1 MWMDVVDLRDFYES
15 SLGGMARRL
24 LRRRLRALWPDTR
37 GMRVLGLGFATP
49 FLRPFVEESERVL
62 AVMPPAQGVMRWP
75 REGGNC
81 VMLADETELPLPDR
95 SIDRLILVHGL
106 EHTDHMRA
114 MMRECWRVLTDG
126 GRMAIVTPNR
136 RGIWARLERTPFGTG
151 RPYSES
157 QLTRLLRDNMFTP
170 LEVTAALYMPP
181 TRWRVALS
189 WARPVEDLANRWRW
203 TNAVAGVL
211 VVEAAKQ
218 IYAVPPSKVLAGR
231 RAYAVLPNP
240 FRQRGPAGRGRPVVN
255 RTRRVVRMPVAPDV

>member
-15 SLGGMARRL
+15 SLGGVARRL
-24 LRRRLRALWPDTR
+24 LRRRLRQLWPDTR
-37 GMRVLGLGFATP
+37 DMRVLGVGFATP
-49 FLRPFVEESERVL
+49 FLRPFLDGSERVL
-62 AVMPPAQGVMRWP
+62 AAMPPGQGVMRWP
-75 REGGNC
+75 PEGRNV
-81 VMLADETELPLPDR
+81 VMLADETDLPLPDR
-95 SIDRLILVHGL
+95 SVDRLVIVHGL

-126 GRMAIVTPNR
+126 GRMAIVVPNR

-181 TRWRVALS
+181 VRWRVALA
-189 WARPVEDLANRWRW
+189 WAKPMEDLAGRWRW
-203 TNAVAGVL
+203 TNPFAGVL

-218 IYAVPPSKVLAGR
+218 IYAAPHQKVLAGK
-231 RAYAVLPNP
+231 RAYAVIPSP
-240 FRQRGPAGRGRPVVN
+240 FRN
-255 RTRRVVRMPVAPDV
+255 RTGARGGARPALNREETKAEE